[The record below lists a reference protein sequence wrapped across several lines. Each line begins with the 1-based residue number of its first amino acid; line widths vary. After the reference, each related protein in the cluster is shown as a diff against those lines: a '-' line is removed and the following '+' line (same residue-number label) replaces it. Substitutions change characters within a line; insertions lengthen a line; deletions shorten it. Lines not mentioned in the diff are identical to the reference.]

1 MVLVLIVVAAACVFG
16 VVASLIISWASG
28 KSGFWN
34 IGFGVVIA
42 LAGAGVLLITV
53 ALLMRR
59 FSH

>member
-1 MVLVLIVVAAACVFG
+1 MVLVLIGAACACTFG

-34 IGFGVVIA
+34 IGFGVVIV
-42 LAGAGVLLITV
+42 LASAGVLLVAV

-59 FSH
+59 FSN